1 MAKVN
6 LKKVCQ
12 ALISNLNGR
21 EREVIERRFG
31 LFGKEKETLEA
42 IGRDFG
48 VCRERVRQIE
58 EAALK
63 KIREEIGTKKAV
75 FDSIFS
81 EFKKKGGVRK
91 EENLVLEKG
100 REILLLLKLDKRFQR
115 KNQTDEFF
123 TLWTIGKNYLER
135 AKKFLSKLVK
145 FFKKERKLLKFE
157 EISKIFG
164 IEREVLNSFL
174 EISKIVAKNEE
185 GFYGLLEW
193 PEIKPRGIRDKAY
206 LVLKKA
212 QRPLHFTE
220 IAAQIKGAKVPTV
233 HNELIKD
240 ERFVLVGRGTY
251 ALAEWG
257 YFPGEVKDV
266 ILRILKE
273 KKRPMTKEEIL
284 EEVRKQR
291 IVKPTTVFLYLYNKK
306 YFERDSQGRY
316 RPKTAQI

>member
-21 EREVIERRFG
+21 EKEVIERRFG

-251 ALAEWG
+251 ALTEWG

>member
-1 MAKVN
+1 M
-6 LKKVCQ
+6 
-12 ALISNLNGR
+12 
-21 EREVIERRFG
+21 
-31 LFGKEKETLEA
+31 
-42 IGRDFG
+42 
-48 VCRERVRQIE
+48 
-58 EAALK
+58 
-63 KIREEIGTKKAV
+63 
-75 FDSIFS
+75 
-81 EFKKKGGVRK
+81 
-91 EENLVLEKG
+91 
-100 REILLLLKLDKRFQR
+100 
-115 KNQTDEFF
+115 
-123 TLWTIGKNYLER
+123 
-135 AKKFLSKLVK
+135 
-145 FFKKERKLLKFE
+145 KFE